1 MLQTKNYLFL
11 FFKIDSRILKFLLL
25 PGFMFLLFAA
35 NAQYY
40 HPDDTINAPLK
51 VIPPPDSIF
60 KSNVDTTRKSLLD
73 TLRNFQDSLFR
84 ASFLKNQKTN
94 QKSSQNIDV
103 PKGKHG
109 KIDTTHYSPK
119 KAALWALACPGLGQ
133 IYNKKYWKLPIVYGL
148 MGAVIYF
155 VAANVKK
162 LREYN
167 GYIRNAYDSVPNPSP
182 VDQLDVSEI
191 ETYRNTYRRNVQL
204 ASFGTALV
212 WGLSI
217 VDAVVDA
224 HLHSFDISDKLS
236 MKIKPQINSFDNS
249 FYTGLAVNLNFK

>member
-1 MLQTKNYLFL
+1 MRRIVIYPFLFL
-11 FFKIDSRILKFLLL
+11 KTDRRILKVLFFTITVFLY
-25 PGFMFLLFAA
+25 FSAH
-35 NAQYY
+35 AQYY
-40 HPDDTINAPLK
+40 RPADTINAPL
-51 VIPPPDSIF
+51 IATPPPDSIF
-60 KSNVDTTRKSLLD
+60 KSNVDTTHKSLSD
-73 TLRNFQDSLFR
+73 SIRNFQDSLFR
-84 ASFLKNQKTN
+84 ASYLKNQKGF
-94 QKSSQNIDV
+94 QKSQTINA

-148 MGAVIYF
+148 MGAVVYF
-155 VAANVKK
+155 VAANAKK

-167 GYIRNAYDSVPNPSP
+167 GYIRNVYDSVPNPSP

-204 ASFGTALV
+204 ASFGTVFV

-249 FYTGLAVNLNFK
+249 FYTGLAVNLSFK